1 MQANVACVQRAE
13 MNDARG
19 PAHKSRTHRLLGP
32 HKQAEGWNVLAL
44 SNGRW
49 KLPDDLFRAFL
60 EHYVADLPRFNLGLV
75 VKKSEYFPYIM
86 DVDKSATKGA
96 SVGSPMD
103 VLKVVVRALK
113 SVVGETMMLFEHR
126 NSANFHV
133 LCPDIIVDSRTA
145 VRIREKQLAVLTL
158 EHPEVDWGDIVDER
172 VLTSNGLRLLG
183 SLKYKE
189 VSGARDRTKRYKEV
203 EPDLAGGCY
212 VPCQIDLESG
222 CVRDE
227 AIAYE
232 ALHERLLH
240 RPELTEADLFKLP
253 CERWGESET
262 YKYLTD
268 FKITRPTCMTLT
280 TEDKTGWRLED
291 TAVRQGFY
299 EKYLT
304 EAEQFDFTFRE
315 HGLRVHPLV
324 VQVDLSGHPET
335 GRFDLLRQT
344 MCDLGGILHPMKFG
358 RPLVLHAQ
366 QTRYCFVFRDVPVGN
381 TMAGAIRRHLVNS
394 LEKQVCGGH
403 RSWEK
408 AIAGHEP
415 GGAPLMGTL
424 CSPTL
429 GRWRPIEVDWKART
443 TTPLEIEVSTMRQYS
458 LMYESELPSEIE
470 EPHTGASDEIE
481 TPDGTLSVAAMRS
494 LLDLLHKERWDVY
507 SQWMQLK
514 FALKTSGGGDTYR
527 DLFIEQSR
535 KSPKFDQCE
544 VEQKWDEVQDTNG
557 RAPVI
562 IGTIIHCAK
571 VDNYDGY
578 LAWKMAQVRLQ
589 AHRTGMTKIKEG
601 RSEQDCDTYRWWAES
616 ASGPKTRRRPRG

>member
-1 MQANVACVQRAE
+1 

-49 KLPDDLFRAFL
+49 KLPDDRFTAFL
-60 EHYVADLPRFNLGLV
+60 EHYVSDLPRFNLGLV

-96 SVGSPMD
+96 SVGSPME
-103 VLKVVVRALK
+103 VLKVVVRALI
-113 SVVGETMMLFEHR
+113 SVVSFPDGEGSALRCAASGGLERSSKEIRMLFEHR
-126 NSANFHV
+126 NHANFHV

-145 VRIREKQLAVLTL
+145 VHIREKQLAVLNSSY
-158 EHPEVDWGDIVDER
+158 PEVDWNDIVDER

-189 VSGARDRTKRYKEV
+189 ISGPKDRTKRYKEV
-203 EPDLAGGCY
+203 EADIAGGCY

-222 CVRDE
+222 DVRNE
-227 AIAYE
+227 AITYE
-232 ALHERLLH
+232 ALHARLLH
-240 RPELTEADLFKLP
+240 RPELNEAVLFKLP

-262 YKYLTD
+262 YKYLAD

-291 TAVRQGFY
+291 VAARQGFY

-335 GRFDLLRQT
+335 ARFDLLRQV
-344 MCDLGGILHPMKFG
+344 MCDLGGILHPLKFG

-429 GRWRPIEVDWKART
+429 GRWGPMVVDWKART
-443 TTPLEIEVSTMRQYS
+443 TTPLEIGVHKMMQHT
-458 LMYESELPSEIE
+458 LTYEGELPSEIE
-470 EPHTGASDEIE
+470 EPHTGASEEIE
-481 TPDGTLSVAAMRS
+481 TPDGALSVAAMRS
-494 LLDLLHKERWDVY
+494 LLDLLHEERWDVY

-544 VEQKWDEVQDTNG
+544 VERKWDEVQDTNG
-557 RAPVI
+557 RAPVT

-578 LAWKMAQVRLQ
+578 LAWKMAQVRPPGTSQ
-589 AHRTGMTKIKEG
+589 WHDR
-601 RSEQDCDTYRWWAES
+601 DV
-616 ASGPKTRRRPRG
+616 RRAF